1 MFIKLIHGDNMDI
14 IKALNTRYSTK
25 VFDKNKKISKE
36 DLEKIETILQ
46 LSPSS
51 TNIQPW
57 HFILAESDDAKA
69 KVAKASQGFFSFN
82 EKKVTD
88 SSLVVIFASKT
99 DVDEDYLVHINE
111 TEDKD
116 KRYANSEIKET
127 NHKARSTFT
136 QFHKEKYNDLQT
148 WFDKQLYL
156 NLGNF
161 LVSVAALG
169 IDAVPMEGLEMNI
182 LDDEFNLTQKGFA
195 SKVVVALGYHSDDDF
210 NASLPKSRLDKDEI
224 IEKF

>member
-1 MFIKLIHGDNMDI
+1 MDI

-25 VFDKNKKISKE
+25 VFDKNKKISEE
-36 DLEKIETILQ
+36 DIKKIETILQ

-57 HFILAESDDAKA
+57 HFILAQSDDAKA

-99 DVDEDYLVHINE
+99 DVDDDYLLHICE

-116 KRYANSEIKET
+116 NRYATSEIKEN
-127 NHKARSTFT
+127 NHNARSTFT
-136 QFHKEKYNDLQT
+136 KFHKEKYNDLQL
-148 WFDKQLYL
+148 WFDKQVYL

-161 LVSVAALG
+161 LTSVASLG

-182 LDDEFNLTQKGFA
+182 LDDEFNLTEKGFA
-195 SKVVVALGYHSDDDF
+195 SKVVVALGYHSEEDF
-210 NASLPKSRLDKDEI
+210 NAKLPKSRLDKDEI

>member
-1 MFIKLIHGDNMDI
+1 MDI

>member
-1 MFIKLIHGDNMDI
+1 MLIKLIHGDNMDI

-99 DVDEDYLVHINE
+99 DVDEDYLVHISE

-161 LVSVAALG
+161 LASVAALG

-195 SKVVVALGYHSDDDF
+195 SKVVVALGYHSDDDY